1 VLEGANIKLRA
12 VVSNVVGASCRVML
26 DVLLRGEV
34 DAEAM
39 AVLARGRL
47 RKKHAQAALGG
58 SNGVYQR
65 QLGSYPRHR
74 DFLEGEVALLDA
86 VIARRMQ
93 PWPGSTSCPASS
105 AARGLPIRSHDPCRH
120 AACQPQDR
128 VQSLPEQF

>member
-1 VLEGANIKLRA
+1 VLEGADIKLRA

-58 SNGVYQR
+58 SNGAYQR
-65 QLGSYPRHR
+65 QLGSSRGTETSWR
-74 DFLEGEVALLDA
+74 
-86 VIARRMQ
+86 AR
-93 PWPGSTSCPASS
+93 S
-105 AARGLPIRSHDPCRH
+105 PCWTR
-120 AACQPQDR
+120 
-128 VQSLPEQF
+128 